1 MDHDMFCKIVFIM
14 LEYDIVYLSLVVEYY
29 YRRTLKALVLETQ
42 IDRREDKDAQLP
54 LSDPKSLLHE

>member
-54 LSDPKSLLHE
+54 LSDPKSLLH